1 MEQECLW
8 KCLWEN
14 ELTHKGHTR
23 FRGRLIRIMERGNL
37 EGINREKN
45 QIRGNKHKNENINK
59 RIVED
64 QMAERRR

>member
-1 MEQECLW
+1 
-8 KCLWEN
+8 
-14 ELTHKGHTR
+14 
-23 FRGRLIRIMERGNL
+23 MERGNL